1 MQKSVIFTLLF
12 SGLSQPL
19 TAQTENRRI
28 YLNGVDISSAKHQ
41 SLKQVDLR
49 IDGQGNL
56 FIEAPHYDV
65 TEEST
70 YIPLSSLATE
80 TASRPLHKS
89 GGPLPKN
96 LRAVE
101 PIEPLQGLSKQ
112 AKPLKNLSDE
122 EQSGE
127 QR

>member
-1 MQKSVIFTLLF
+1 MQKTVIFTIAIAW
-12 SGLSQPL
+12 LSLPL
-19 TAQTENRRI
+19 TAQTGPRRI

-41 SLKQVDLR
+41 SLKKVDLR

-56 FIEAPHYDV
+56 YIEAPHYDV

-80 TASRPLHKS
+80 SASRPAHKS
-89 GGPLPKN
+89 GGPLPEN

-101 PIEPLQGLSKQ
+101 PIEPLQGLIKQ

-122 EQSGE
+122 NPSGE